1 MMDINQ
7 ALLEETLRIKVN
19 ILQMGAGNPIKSMIV
34 TGANHG
40 EGVSTVAANLAYAFA
55 LGDTSRVL
63 LIDANARQP
72 NLHVLFDLSC
82 ENGFLDVISSKIE
95 LTTGIKKTS
104 FPNINVITAGQ
115 LLKNN
120 SLTAFNAISQDIK
133 KSIEKDFDWVIYDT
147 APINSS
153 PETLM
158 TVTLADSVILVILA
172 EKTRWQ
178 SVKKA
183 KESLESVGANILGA
197 VLNSQ
202 KNYIPRVLYERF

>member
-34 TGANHG
+34 TSANHG

-95 LTTGIKKTS
+95 LTTGIKETS